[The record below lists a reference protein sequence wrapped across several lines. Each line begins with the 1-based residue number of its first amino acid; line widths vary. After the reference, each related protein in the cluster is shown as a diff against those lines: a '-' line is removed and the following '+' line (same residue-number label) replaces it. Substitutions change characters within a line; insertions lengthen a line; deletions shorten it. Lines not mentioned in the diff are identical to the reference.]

1 MEIGN
6 AVVLGI
12 NTVFLYIFSVSIIGL
27 LVFLYIRTYIRKR
40 KLAIRGETG
49 EFEELSRADKQLEL
63 KLLLQQNLYLKDMF
77 TWLDARLMENLK
89 ANRVRVTMVQEFY
102 NEDRAGTAECPVRVR
117 LKELSFFVD
126 GKIQR
131 NLISDP
137 KVETLTADQLKL
149 LCWGIME
156 RCRTLIPFRVYRTK
170 VHRTTRTFRVENDV
184 AVRWKTDTVTKEDYT
199 VEIE

>member
-1 MEIGN
+1 MELGN

-40 KLAIRGETG
+40 KLIIRGETG

-89 ANRVRVTMVQEFY
+89 ANSVRVTMLQEFY
-102 NEDRAGTAECPVRVR
+102 DEERAGTAEHPVRVR
-117 LKELSFFVD
+117 FKELTFFVD
-126 GKIQR
+126 GKIQ
-131 NLISDP
+131 LYPISDIRA
-137 KVETLTADQLKL
+137 EALTADQMKL
-149 LCWGIME
+149 LCWGVME
-156 RCRTLIPFRVYRTK
+156 RCRALIPFRVYRTK
-170 VHRTTRTFRVENDV
+170 VQRTTRTFRVENNV
-184 AVRWKTDTVTKEDYT
+184 PVQWKTDTVTKEDYT